1 MQPVATSVSSL
12 SVTGPVD
19 YVSDGEQVLAIA
31 NGHELLSAVTGT
43 GCMSSAVTGCFLA
56 VTRDRPPVEA
66 AAEALAAFGV
76 GGRGRRARREGTRL
90 VPRRPLRRAG
100 CARSRDARRP
110 GPDLVKLHALVDELE
125 TARLAVEGGATVIQW
140 RLKDV
145 PRVDVVERGRATRSL
160 CARHGVTFIVND
172 DVDAALML
180 GADGVHLGRSDDGS
194 ARAKEHGLVLGLS
207 ASSVEEARAAAGD
220 ADYIGA
226 GPVWETPSKLDAD
239 PAIGLDGLR
248 EICAAVDV
256 PVVAIGGID
265 ATNAA
270 DCIRAGAAGVAV
282 VRAARDAA
290 TVRAAIDAAL

>member
-1 MQPVATSVSSL
+1 
-12 SVTGPVD
+12 
-19 YVSDGEQVLAIA
+19 
-31 NGHELLSAVTGT
+31 
-43 GCMSSAVTGCFLA
+43 
-56 VTRDRPPVEA
+56 
-66 AAEALAAFGV
+66 
-76 GGRGRRARREGTRL
+76 
-90 VPRRPLRRAG
+90 
-100 CARSRDARRP
+100 
-110 GPDLVKLHALVDELE
+110 VKLHALVGELE

-160 CARHGVTFIVND
+160 CARHGVTFVVND

-180 GADGVHLGRSDDGS
+180 GADGVHLGRSDEGA
-194 ARAKEHGLVLGLS
+194 ARAKEHGLLLGLS
-207 ASSVEEARAAAGD
+207 ASSVDEARACGGD

-226 GPVWETPSKLDAD
+226 GPVWDTPSKTDAD

-248 EICAAVDV
+248 DICAAVDV

-265 ATNAA
+265 ASNAA

-282 VRAARDAA
+282 IRAARAAA